1 MSTPGR
7 PVVGVERV
15 AVQQLKRTSVLKH
28 QRNPSRA
35 GELGLTLLKG
45 FELTDD
51 GERLAVPLSSQR
63 LMAFLALN
71 QRPLPRVYVA
81 GTLWTDSSD
90 EHSSGSL
97 RSALWRLQR
106 PGYRLLEVNGD
117 HICLARQVQVDV
129 RKVELVARRLMDGRE
144 GMTTDDVHTLA
155 SGGELLPGWY
165 DDWILVERERLRQLR
180 LHALETMCTRLV
192 EQQRLSEAIL
202 AGLAAVE
209 GEPLRESA
217 HRTLIKAYL
226 AEGNCAEALR
236 QFRRYRELLHKEL
249 ALAPSSDLAALIQH
263 LVH

>member
-1 MSTPGR
+1 
-7 PVVGVERV
+7 V
-15 AVQQLKRTSVLKH
+15 AVQQLNRTSVLNH
-28 QRNPSRA
+28 QPNPSRA
-35 GELGLTLLKG
+35 GALGLALLKG

-51 GERLAVPLSSQR
+51 GERIAVPLSSQR

-71 QRPLPRVYVA
+71 QRPLPRVYIA

-106 PGYRLLEVNGD
+106 PGYRLLEVHGD

-129 RKVELVARRLMDGRE
+129 RTVEMVARRLMDGRE
-144 GMTTDDVHTLA
+144 GVTTDDVHTLA

-192 EQQRLSEAIL
+192 QQQRLSEAIL

-217 HRTLIKAYL
+217 HRTLINAYL
-226 AEGNCAEALR
+226 AEGNCAEAVR
-236 QFRRYRELLHKEL
+236 QFRSYQRLIHEEL
-249 ALAPSSDLAALIQH
+249 ALAPSSEFFAVMQGLLH
-263 LVH
+263 

>member
-1 MSTPGR
+1 
-7 PVVGVERV
+7 V
-15 AVQQLKRTSVLKH
+15 AVQQLNGTFVAEQQLD
-28 QRNPSRA
+28 PAPARA
-35 GELGLTLLKG
+35 LGLALLKG

-51 GERLAVPLSSQR
+51 GERVAVPLSSQR

-106 PGYRLLEVNGD
+106 PGYKLLEVNGD
-117 HICLARQVQVDV
+117 HICLARQVEVDV

-144 GMTTDDVHTLA
+144 AVTTDDVHTMTC
-155 SGGELLPGWY
+155 GGELLPGWY
-165 DDWILVERERLRQLR
+165 DDWILVERERIRQLR
-180 LHALETMCTRLV
+180 LHALETMCMRLV
-192 EQQRLSEAIL
+192 QQQRLAEAIL
-202 AGLAAVE
+202 AGLSAVE

-226 AEGNCAEALR
+226 AEGNCAEAVR
-236 QFRRYRELLHKEL
+236 QFRCYRELLHKEL
-249 ALAPSSDLAALIQH
+249 ALEPSTELVALVRD